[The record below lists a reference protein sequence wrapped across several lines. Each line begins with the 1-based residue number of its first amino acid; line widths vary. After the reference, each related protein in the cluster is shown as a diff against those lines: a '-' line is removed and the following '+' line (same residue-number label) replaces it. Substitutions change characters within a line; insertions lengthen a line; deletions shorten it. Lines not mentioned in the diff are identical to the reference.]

1 MKFFYPP
8 QGPKLSM
15 LEAFER
21 ANAIAAEKRR
31 VKSII
36 RQEVRD
42 LQRERL
48 GPRLKEL
55 EAQRRE
61 AEREFATA
69 QVNGDAGEME
79 WFQTKINRAAG
90 EIAGLQKEIGND

>member
-1 MKFFYPP
+1 MKFPYPP
-8 QGPKLSM
+8 GPPASSLSERLAQHWEAVEHRKL
-15 LEAFER
+15 
-21 ANAIAAEKRR
+21 

-48 GPRLKEL
+48 GPRLKSL
-55 EAQRRE
+55 EAQRKE

-69 QVNGDAGEME
+69 QAGGDAGEME
-79 WFQTKINRAAG
+79 WFQTKINQATG
-90 EIAGLQKEIGND
+90 EMAGLQKEMGE

>member
-8 QGPKLSM
+8 QGPKPTM

-36 RQEVRD
+36 RQEVREI
-42 LQRERL
+42 QRQRL
-48 GPRLKEL
+48 APRLKSL
-55 EAQRRE
+55 EAQRKE
-61 AEREFATA
+61 AEQEFAAA
-69 QVNGDAGEME
+69 QAGGDADSAE
-79 WFQTKINRAAG
+79 WYQAKINQAAG
-90 EIAGLQKEIGND
+90 EIAGLQKEMGE

>member
-1 MKFFYPP
+1 MKFHYPP
-8 QGPKLSM
+8 QGPKPTM
-15 LEAFER
+15 MEAFER

-48 GPRLKEL
+48 GPRLKAL

-69 QVNGDAGEME
+69 QAGGDADEME
-79 WFQTKINRAAG
+79 WYQAKINQAAG
-90 EIAGLQKEIGND
+90 EIAGVQKEMGE